1 MISLISNSDQRNAPP
16 AKEGGTTI
24 ARIVLSALAET
35 RRFAEGLNLS
45 AVGGNECA
53 AKIFSKG

>member
-1 MISLISNSDQRNAPP
+1 MDTGDQKMSTLKDINHSPP

-35 RRFAEGLNLS
+35 RRLAEGLNLS
-45 AVGGNECA
+45 AVGGKE
-53 AKIFSKG
+53 